1 MDKNY
6 IKDCLKDAGCS
17 NEEIEQCLCDKHK
30 IHTLRARQ
38 LELVHKEQDRLACI
52 DTLCHEMKKEKNNG
66 NHKG

>member
-1 MDKNY
+1 MDKDY

-38 LELVHKEQDRLACI
+38 LELVHK
-52 DTLCHEMKKEKNNG
+52 
-66 NHKG
+66 